1 MKRSLPPL
9 NGLRAFEAAARHMSF
24 TDAADELSVT
34 QAAISHQVR
43 GLEQRLGLKLF
54 VRRNRSLLLS
64 EAGQAYLPSVRG
76 AFDQLNEATE
86 KLLQKDR
93 GGHLTVTT
101 TASFAMKWLV
111 PRLGGFQRANP
122 EIDVRISTG
131 TGLIDFSREDVDIGI
146 RYGRGQW
153 PSLTAERLVT
163 EDVMPVCAP
172 SLLKGPTALKK
183 PADLKRFTLL
193 HIGSFPDDWQV
204 WLTAAGVKG
213 VDARAAFPHSLH
225 RLPGRDGRTG
235 RGARPPAAGR
245 ARLRRPAGHAL
256 RFQRSSGFA
265 YLVIRRRRSGG
276 ARSGP
281 SATGWCRWPRSICA
295 SPRLQSARRKATRSR
310 LSASVRLS
318 LLSFFFL

>member
-1 MKRSLPPL
+1 MKRTLPPL

-64 EAGQAYLPSVRG
+64 EAGQAYLPAVRA

-101 TASFAMKWLV
+101 TSSFAVKWLV

-122 EIDVRISTG
+122 EIDVRVSTG
-131 TGLIDFSREDVDIGI
+131 TGLVDFSREDVDIGI

-153 PSLTAERLVT
+153 PSLTAERLMS
-163 EDVMPVCAP
+163 EDIMPVCAP
-172 SLLKGPTALKK
+172 SLVKGPNGLKK

-193 HIGSFPDDWQV
+193 HIGTFPDDWQI

-213 VDARAAFPHSLH
+213 VDSYARRLLRLFSRGLSGGDGRAGRGAWPSCRWSRPTSRPAGWSCPSTSRCRPSSPTIWSIRRGDPAAQDQGLPRLDHLARRSAAGTAAAAARAA
-225 RLPGRDGRTG
+225 
-235 RGARPPAAGR
+235 
-245 ARLRRPAGHAL
+245 
-256 RFQRSSGFA
+256 
-265 YLVIRRRRSGG
+265 
-276 ARSGP
+276 
-281 SATGWCRWPRSICA
+281 
-295 SPRLQSARRKATRSR
+295 
-310 LSASVRLS
+310 
-318 LLSFFFL
+318 

>member
-24 TDAADELSVT
+24 TDAAEELSVT

-64 EAGQAYLPSVRG
+64 EAGQAYLPAVRS

-101 TASFAMKWLV
+101 TSSFAVKWLV

-122 EIDVRISTG
+122 EIDVRVSTG
-131 TGLIDFSREDVDIGI
+131 TSLVDFSREDVDIGI

-153 PSLTAERLVT
+153 PNLTAERLVA

-172 SLLKGPTALKK
+172 SLVKGPNGLRK

-193 HIGSFPDDWQV
+193 HIGNFPDDWQV
-204 WLTAAGVKG
+204 WLTAADVKG
-213 VDARAAFPHSLH
+213 VDATRGVSFDFALAAYQAAMDGLGVA
-225 RLPGRDGRTG
+225 LGRNPLVEPDLK
-235 RGARPPAAGR
+235 AGR
-245 ARLRRPAGHAL
+245 LVVP
-256 RFQRSSGFA
+256 FEFKRSSEFA
-265 YLVIRRRRSGG
+265 YYLVYPPEAIRRRKIKAFRDWVVSL
-276 ARSGP
+276 SEVTP
-281 SATGWCRWPRSICA
+281 PA
-295 SPRLQSARRKATRSR
+295 S
-310 LSASVRLS
+310 
-318 LLSFFFL
+318 

>member
-1 MKRSLPPL
+1 MKRTLPPL

-64 EAGQAYLPSVRG
+64 EAGQAYLPAVRS

-101 TASFAMKWLV
+101 TSSFAVKWLV

-122 EIDVRISTG
+122 EIDVRVSTG
-131 TGLIDFSREDVDIGI
+131 TSLVDFSREDVDIGI

-153 PSLTAERLVT
+153 PNLTAERLVV

-172 SLLKGPTALKK
+172 SLVKGPNGLRK

-193 HIGSFPDDWQV
+193 HIGNFPDDWQV

-213 VDARAAFPHSLH
+213 VDATRGVSFDFALAAYQAAMDGLGVA
-225 RLPGRDGRTG
+225 LGRNPLVEPDLK
-235 RGARPPAAGR
+235 AGR
-245 ARLRRPAGHAL
+245 LVVP
-256 RFQRSSGFA
+256 FEFKRSSEFA
-265 YLVIRRRRSGG
+265 YYLIYPPEAIRRRK
-276 ARSGP
+276 
-281 SATGWCRWPRSICA
+281 I
-295 SPRLQSARRKATRSR
+295 KAFRDWVVS
-310 LSASVRLS
+310 LSEVTPPPA
-318 LLSFFFL
+318 

>member
-1 MKRSLPPL
+1 MKRTLPPL

-24 TDAADELSVT
+24 TDAAEELSVT

-64 EAGQAYLPSVRG
+64 EAGQAYLPSVRS

-101 TASFAMKWLV
+101 TTSFAVKWLV

-122 EIDVRISTG
+122 EIDVRVSTG
-131 TGLIDFSREDVDIGI
+131 TALVEFSREDVDIGI

-153 PSLTAERLVT
+153 PNLVAERLVT

-172 SLLKGPTALKK
+172 SLMKGPNGLKK

-193 HIGSFPDDWQV
+193 HSVSFPDDWQV

-213 VDARAAFPHSLH
+213 IDASRGISFDFALAAYQAAMDGLGVA
-225 RLPGRDGRTG
+225 LGRNPLVEPDLK
-235 RGARPPAAGR
+235 AGR
-245 ARLRRPAGHAL
+245 LVVP
-256 RFQRSSGFA
+256 FDFKRSSDFA
-265 YLVIRRRRSGG
+265 YYLVYPPEAIRRRK
-276 ARSGP
+276 
-281 SATGWCRWPRSICA
+281 I
-295 SPRLQSARRKATRSR
+295 KAFRDW
-310 LSASVRLS
+310 VMS
-318 LLSFFFL
+318 LAEVAALTEAA

>member
-24 TDAADELSVT
+24 TDAAEELSVT

-64 EAGQAYLPSVRG
+64 EAGQAYLPSVRA

-86 KLLQKDR
+86 KLLQKDK
-93 GGHLTVTT
+93 GGNLTVTT
-101 TASFAMKWLV
+101 TSSFAVKWLV
-111 PRLGGFQRANP
+111 PRLGGFQRSHP

-131 TGLIDFSREDVDIGI
+131 TSLVDFSREDVDIGI

-153 PSLTAERLVT
+153 SNLLAERLVS

-172 SLLKGPTALKK
+172 SLLKGPNGLKK
-183 PADLKRFTLL
+183 PADLRRFNLL

-213 VDARAAFPHSLH
+213 VDASRGVSFDFALAAYQAAMDGLGVA
-225 RLPGRDGRTG
+225 LGRNPLVEPDLK
-235 RGARPPAAGR
+235 AGR
-245 ARLRRPAGHAL
+245 LVVP
-256 RFQRSSGFA
+256 FEFKRSSDFA
-265 YLVIRRRRSGG
+265 YYLVYPPEAIRRRK
-276 ARSGP
+276 
-281 SATGWCRWPRSICA
+281 I
-295 SPRLQSARRKATRSR
+295 KAFRDWIVS
-310 LSASVRLS
+310 LSEVAQQAG
-318 LLSFFFL
+318 

>member
-24 TDAADELSVT
+24 TDAAEELSVT

-43 GLEQRLGLKLF
+43 GLELRLGLKLF

-64 EAGQAYLPSVRG
+64 EAGQAYLPSVRS

-111 PRLGGFQRANP
+111 PRLGGFQRANT

-131 TGLIDFSREDVDIGI
+131 TGLVDFSREDVDIGI

-153 PSLTAERLVT
+153 PNLMAERLVA

-172 SLLKGPTALKK
+172 SLLKGPNGLKK

-193 HIGSFPDDWQV
+193 HIGNFPDDWQV

-213 VDARAAFPHSLH
+213 VDASRGVSFDFALAAYQAAMDGLGVA
-225 RLPGRDGRTG
+225 LGRNPLVEPDLK
-235 RGARPPAAGR
+235 AGR
-245 ARLRRPAGHAL
+245 LVVP
-256 RFQRSSGFA
+256 FEFKRSSDFA
-265 YLVIRRRRSGG
+265 YYLVYPPEAIRRRK
-276 ARSGP
+276 
-281 SATGWCRWPRSICA
+281 I
-295 SPRLQSARRKATRSR
+295 KAFRDWVVS
-310 LSASVRLS
+310 LSEVAQQAA
-318 LLSFFFL
+318 

>member
-1 MKRSLPPL
+1 MKRTLPPL

-24 TDAADELSVT
+24 TDAAEELSVT

-64 EAGQAYLPSVRG
+64 ESGQAYLPAVRA

-101 TASFAMKWLV
+101 TSSFAMKWLV
-111 PRLGGFQRANP
+111 PRLGGFQRSNP
-122 EIDVRISTG
+122 EIDVRLHTD
-131 TGLIDFSREDVDIGI
+131 THLVDFAREDVDIGI

-153 PSLTAERLVT
+153 PSLTAEWLVN

-172 SLLKGPTALKK
+172 SLIKGPNALRR

-193 HIGSFPDDWQV
+193 HIGNFPDNWQI

-213 VDARAAFPHSLH
+213 VDATRGTFFDFALVAYQAAIDGLGVA
-225 RLPGRDGRTG
+225 LGRQPLIEPDLK
-235 RGARPPAAGR
+235 AGR
-245 ARLRRPAGHAL
+245 
-256 RFQRSSGFA
+256 
-265 YLVIRRRRSGG
+265 LVVPFDFKMSTDFSYYVVYPPEAIRRRK
-276 ARSGP
+276 
-281 SATGWCRWPRSICA
+281 I
-295 SPRLQSARRKATRSR
+295 KAFRDW
-310 LSASVRLS
+310 VMS
-318 LLSFFFL
+318 LAEAPPTTT

>member
-24 TDAADELSVT
+24 TDAAEELSVT

-64 EAGQAYLPSVRG
+64 EAGQAYLPSVRA

-101 TASFAMKWLV
+101 TASFATKWLV

-153 PSLTAERLVT
+153 PGLVADRLVG

-172 SLLKGPTALKK
+172 SLLKGPNPLRK

-204 WLTAAGVKG
+204 WLTAAGIKG
-213 VDARAAFPHSLH
+213 IEDKTALEPPFVGDAYVTDKLREIPKTLREATRALKTSSLLKAAFGESVIGHYVHTAEWEQFEYDRRVTDWELK
-225 RLPGRDGRTG
+225 
-235 RGARPPAAGR
+235 RG
-245 ARLRRPAGHAL
+245 
-256 RFQRSSGFA
+256 FERS
-265 YLVIRRRRSGG
+265 
-276 ARSGP
+276 
-281 SATGWCRWPRSICA
+281 
-295 SPRLQSARRKATRSR
+295 
-310 LSASVRLS
+310 
-318 LLSFFFL
+318 

>member
-1 MKRSLPPL
+1 MKRTLPPL

-24 TDAADELSVT
+24 TDAAEELSVT

-54 VRRNRSLLLS
+54 VRRNRSLRLS
-64 EAGQAYLPSVRG
+64 EAGQAYLPSVRA

-101 TASFAMKWLV
+101 TASFATKWLV

-122 EIDVRISTG
+122 EVDVRVSTG

-153 PSLTAERLVT
+153 PSLVAERLVG
-163 EDVMPVCAP
+163 EDIMPVCAP
-172 SLLKGPTALKK
+172 SLAKGPNALKK

-193 HIGSFPDDWQV
+193 HIAPFPDDWQV

-213 VDARAAFPHSLH
+213 VEATRGVTFDNSIVAYQAAIDGLGVA
-225 RLPGRDGRTG
+225 LGRDPLV
-235 RGARPPAAGR
+235 APDLKAGR
-245 ARLRRPAGHAL
+245 LVAPFDFKMPSDLAYYVVYPAEA
-256 RFQRSSGFA
+256 
-265 YLVIRRRRSGG
+265 IRRRKIKAFRDWLMTLAEIKTAAAEF
-276 ARSGP
+276 ARVP
-281 SATGWCRWPRSICA
+281 YYLY
-295 SPRLQSARRKATRSR
+295 LQS
-310 LSASVRLS
+310 
-318 LLSFFFL
+318 F

>member
-1 MKRSLPPL
+1 MKRTLPPL

-24 TDAADELSVT
+24 TDAAEELSVT

-101 TASFAMKWLV
+101 TASFATKWLV
-111 PRLGGFQRANP
+111 PRLGGFQRSNP
-122 EIDVRISTG
+122 ENDVRFSTG

-153 PSLTAERLVT
+153 PGLVAERLV
-163 EDVMPVCAP
+163 
-172 SLLKGPTALKK
+172 GALGRH
-183 PADLKRFTLL
+183 PLVVPDLK
-193 HIGSFPDDWQV
+193 
-204 WLTAAGVKG
+204 
-213 VDARAAFPHSLH
+213 
-225 RLPGRDGRTG
+225 
-235 RGARPPAAGR
+235 AGR
-245 ARLRRPAGHAL
+245 LVVP
-256 RFQRSSGFA
+256 FEFKMSSDFA
-265 YLVIRRRRSGG
+265 YYLVYPAEAIRRRK
-276 ARSGP
+276 
-281 SATGWCRWPRSICA
+281 I
-295 SPRLQSARRKATRSR
+295 KA
-310 LSASVRLS
+310 
-318 LLSFFFL
+318 

>member
-1 MKRSLPPL
+1 MKRTLPPL

-24 TDAADELSVT
+24 TDAAEELSVT

-64 EAGQAYLPSVRG
+64 EAGQAYLPAVRS

-101 TASFAMKWLV
+101 TTSFAVKWLV

-122 EIDVRISTG
+122 EIDVRVSTG
-131 TGLIDFSREDVDIGI
+131 TALVEFSREDVDIGI

-153 PSLTAERLVT
+153 PNLVAERLVA

-172 SLLKGPTALKK
+172 SLMKGPNGLKK

-193 HIGSFPDDWQV
+193 HSVSFPDDWQV

-213 VDARAAFPHSLH
+213 IDASRGISFDFALAAYQAAMDGLGVA
-225 RLPGRDGRTG
+225 LGRNPLVEPDLK
-235 RGARPPAAGR
+235 AGR
-245 ARLRRPAGHAL
+245 LVVP
-256 RFQRSSGFA
+256 FDFKRSSDFA
-265 YLVIRRRRSGG
+265 YYLVYPPEAIRRRK
-276 ARSGP
+276 
-281 SATGWCRWPRSICA
+281 I
-295 SPRLQSARRKATRSR
+295 KAFRDWMMS
-310 LSASVRLS
+310 LSEVTALTEAA
-318 LLSFFFL
+318 

>member
-1 MKRSLPPL
+1 MKRTLPPL

-24 TDAADELSVT
+24 TDAAEELSVT

-64 EAGQAYLPSVRG
+64 EAGQAYLPSVRA

-101 TASFAMKWLV
+101 TSSFAVKWLV
-111 PRLGGFQRANP
+111 PRLGGFQRSNP
-122 EIDVRISTG
+122 EIDVRVSTG
-131 TGLIDFSREDVDIGI
+131 TSLVDFSREDVDIGI

-153 PSLTAERLVT
+153 PNLMAERLVS
-163 EDVMPVCAP
+163 EDIMPVCAP
-172 SLLKGPTALKK
+172 SLVKGPNGLRK
-183 PADLKRFTLL
+183 PADLRRFTLL

-213 VDARAAFPHSLH
+213 VDASRGVSFDIALAAYQAAMDGLGIA
-225 RLPGRDGRTG
+225 LGRNPLVEPDLK
-235 RGARPPAAGR
+235 AGR
-245 ARLRRPAGHAL
+245 LVIP
-256 RFQRSSGFA
+256 FEFKRSSDFA
-265 YLVIRRRRSGG
+265 YHLVYPPEAIRRRKIRAFRDWIVS
-276 ARSGP
+276 
-281 SATGWCRWPRSICA
+281 
-295 SPRLQSARRKATRSR
+295 
-310 LSASVRLS
+310 LSDVAQQAA
-318 LLSFFFL
+318 

>member
-24 TDAADELSVT
+24 TDAAEELSVT

-64 EAGQAYLPSVRG
+64 EAGQAYLPSVRA

-93 GGHLTVTT
+93 GGNLTVTT
-101 TASFAMKWLV
+101 TSSFAVKWLV
-111 PRLGGFQRANP
+111 PRLGGFQRSHP
-122 EIDVRISTG
+122 EIDVRVSTG
-131 TGLIDFSREDVDIGI
+131 TSLVDFSREDVDIGI

-153 PSLTAERLVT
+153 SNLLAERLVS

-172 SLLKGPTALKK
+172 SLLKGPNGLKK
-183 PADLKRFTLL
+183 PADLRRFNLL

-213 VDARAAFPHSLH
+213 VDASRGVSFDFALAAYQAAMDGLGVA
-225 RLPGRDGRTG
+225 LGRNPLVEPDLK
-235 RGARPPAAGR
+235 AGR
-245 ARLRRPAGHAL
+245 LVIP
-256 RFQRSSGFA
+256 FEFKRSSDFA
-265 YLVIRRRRSGG
+265 YYLVYPPEAIRRRK
-276 ARSGP
+276 
-281 SATGWCRWPRSICA
+281 I
-295 SPRLQSARRKATRSR
+295 KAFRDWIVS
-310 LSASVRLS
+310 LSDVAQQAA
-318 LLSFFFL
+318 

>member
-1 MKRSLPPL
+1 MKRTLPPL

-24 TDAADELSVT
+24 TDAAEELSVT

-64 EAGQAYLPSVRG
+64 EAGQAYLPAVRA

-122 EIDVRISTG
+122 EIDVRVSTG
-131 TGLIDFSREDVDIGI
+131 TALVDFSREDVDIGI
-146 RYGRGQW
+146 RYGRGAW
-153 PSLTAERLVT
+153 PNLTAEWLVA

-172 SLLKGPTALKK
+172 SLLKGPNALKK
-183 PADLKRFTLL
+183 PSDLKRFTLL
-193 HIGSFPDDWQV
+193 HTGNFPDDWQV
-204 WLTAAGVKG
+204 WLTAAGVKD
-213 VDARAAFPHSLH
+213 VDASRGVSFDFALAAYQAAMDGLGVA
-225 RLPGRDGRTG
+225 LGRNPLVEPDLK
-235 RGARPPAAGR
+235 AGR
-245 ARLRRPAGHAL
+245 LVVP
-256 RFQRSSGFA
+256 FEFKRSSEFA
-265 YLVIRRRRSGG
+265 YYLVYPPEAIRRRKIKAFRDWVVSL
-276 ARSGP
+276 AEVAPGP
-281 SATGWCRWPRSICA
+281 
-295 SPRLQSARRKATRSR
+295 K
-310 LSASVRLS
+310 
-318 LLSFFFL
+318 

>member
-1 MKRSLPPL
+1 MKRTLPPL

-24 TDAADELSVT
+24 TDAAEELSVT

-64 EAGQAYLPSVRG
+64 EAGQAYLPAVRS

-101 TASFAMKWLV
+101 TTSFAVKWLV

-122 EIDVRISTG
+122 EIDVRVSTG
-131 TGLIDFSREDVDIGI
+131 TALVEFSREDVDIGI

-153 PSLTAERLVT
+153 PNLVAERLVA

-172 SLLKGPTALKK
+172 SLMKGPNGLKK

-193 HIGSFPDDWQV
+193 HSVSFPDDWQV

-213 VDARAAFPHSLH
+213 IDASRGISFDFALAAYQAAMDGLGVA
-225 RLPGRDGRTG
+225 LGRNPLVEPDLK
-235 RGARPPAAGR
+235 AGR
-245 ARLRRPAGHAL
+245 LVVP
-256 RFQRSSGFA
+256 FDFKRSSDFA
-265 YLVIRRRRSGG
+265 YYLVYPPEAIRRRK
-276 ARSGP
+276 
-281 SATGWCRWPRSICA
+281 I
-295 SPRLQSARRKATRSR
+295 KAFRDW
-310 LSASVRLS
+310 VMS
-318 LLSFFFL
+318 LAEVAALTEAA

>member
-24 TDAADELSVT
+24 TDAAEELSVT

-64 EAGQAYLPSVRG
+64 EAGQAYLPAVRS

-86 KLLQKDR
+86 KLLQKDK

-111 PRLGGFQRANP
+111 PRLGGFQRANN

-131 TGLIDFSREDVDIGI
+131 TGLVDFSREDVDIGI

-153 PSLTAERLVT
+153 PNLMAERLVA

-172 SLLKGPTALKK
+172 SLLKGPNGLKK

-193 HIGSFPDDWQV
+193 HIGNFPDDWQV

-213 VDARAAFPHSLH
+213 VDASRGVSFDFALAAYQAAMDGLGVA
-225 RLPGRDGRTG
+225 LGRNPLVEPDLK
-235 RGARPPAAGR
+235 AGR
-245 ARLRRPAGHAL
+245 LVVP
-256 RFQRSSGFA
+256 FEFKRSSDFA
-265 YLVIRRRRSGG
+265 YYLVYPPEAIRRRK
-276 ARSGP
+276 
-281 SATGWCRWPRSICA
+281 I
-295 SPRLQSARRKATRSR
+295 KAFRDWIVS
-310 LSASVRLS
+310 LSEVAQQAA
-318 LLSFFFL
+318 

>member
-24 TDAADELSVT
+24 TDAAEELSVT

-64 EAGQAYLPSVRG
+64 EAGQAYLPSVRA

-86 KLLQKDR
+86 KLLQKDK
-93 GGHLTVTT
+93 GGNLTVTT
-101 TASFAMKWLV
+101 TSSFAVKWLV
-111 PRLGGFQRANP
+111 PRLGGFQRSHP

-131 TGLIDFSREDVDIGI
+131 TSLVDFSREDVDIGI

-153 PSLTAERLVT
+153 PNLKAERLVS

-172 SLLKGPTALKK
+172 SLVKGPNGLGK

-213 VDARAAFPHSLH
+213 VDASRGVSFDFALAAYQAAMDGLGVA
-225 RLPGRDGRTG
+225 LGRNPLVEPDLK
-235 RGARPPAAGR
+235 AGR
-245 ARLRRPAGHAL
+245 LVVP
-256 RFQRSSGFA
+256 FEFKRSSDFA
-265 YLVIRRRRSGG
+265 YYLVYPPEAIRRRK
-276 ARSGP
+276 
-281 SATGWCRWPRSICA
+281 I
-295 SPRLQSARRKATRSR
+295 KAFRDWIVS
-310 LSASVRLS
+310 LSEVAQQAA
-318 LLSFFFL
+318 

>member
-24 TDAADELSVT
+24 TDAAEELSVT

-64 EAGQAYLPSVRG
+64 EAGQAYLPSVRS

-86 KLLQKDR
+86 KLLQKDK

-111 PRLGGFQRANP
+111 PRLGGFQRANN

-131 TGLIDFSREDVDIGI
+131 TGLVDFSREDVDIGI

-153 PSLTAERLVT
+153 PNLMAERLVA

-172 SLLKGPTALKK
+172 SLLKGPNGLKK

-193 HIGSFPDDWQV
+193 HIGNFPDDWQV

-213 VDARAAFPHSLH
+213 VDASRGVSFDFALAAYQAAMDGLGVA
-225 RLPGRDGRTG
+225 LGRNPLVEPDLK
-235 RGARPPAAGR
+235 AGR
-245 ARLRRPAGHAL
+245 LVVP
-256 RFQRSSGFA
+256 FEFKRSSDFA
-265 YLVIRRRRSGG
+265 YYLVYPPEAIRRRK
-276 ARSGP
+276 
-281 SATGWCRWPRSICA
+281 I
-295 SPRLQSARRKATRSR
+295 KAFRDWIVS
-310 LSASVRLS
+310 LSEVAQQAA
-318 LLSFFFL
+318 

>member
-24 TDAADELSVT
+24 TDAAEELSVT

-64 EAGQAYLPSVRG
+64 EAGQAYLPSVRS

-101 TASFAMKWLV
+101 TASFATKWLV

-122 EIDVRISTG
+122 EIDVRISTN
-131 TGLIDFSREDVDIGI
+131 TGLVDFSREDVDIGI

-153 PSLTAERLVT
+153 PGLVAERHRRRGRDAGLRTVAAQGA
-163 EDVMPVCAP
+163 ERDQEAGRPQ
-172 SLLKGPTALKK
+172 ALHPAAYRHLPRRLAGLADGGGCEGHRHHARRHLRLPDRGLPGGDGWPRRRARPQ
-183 PADLKRFTLL
+183 PADRARPQGRPPRRALRLQDVDRLRLL
-193 HIGSFPDDWQV
+193 HGLSGRRDPPPQDQ
-204 WLTAAGVKG
+204 GV
-213 VDARAAFPHSLH
+213 P
-225 RLPGRDGRTG
+225 RLAD
-235 RGARPPAAGR
+235 AAGR
-245 ARLRRPAGHAL
+245 RQA
-256 RFQRSSGFA
+256 
-265 YLVIRRRRSGG
+265 V
-276 ARSGP
+276 
-281 SATGWCRWPRSICA
+281 
-295 SPRLQSARRKATRSR
+295 RKA
-310 LSASVRLS
+310 A
-318 LLSFFFL
+318 

>member
-1 MKRSLPPL
+1 MKRTLPPL

-64 EAGQAYLPSVRG
+64 EAGQAYLPAVRA

-111 PRLGGFQRANP
+111 PRLGGFQRTNP
-122 EIDVRISTG
+122 EVDVRVSTS
-131 TGLIDFSREDVDIGI
+131 TDLVDFAREDVDIGI
-146 RYGRGQW
+146 RYGRGHW
-153 PSLTAERLVT
+153 PSLSAERLLT

-172 SLLKGPTALKK
+172 SLVKGPNGLKK
-183 PADLKRFTLL
+183 PADLKNFTLL
-193 HIGSFPDDWQV
+193 HIGNFPDDWQI

-213 VDARAAFPHSLH
+213 IDASRGVSFDFSLAAYQAAMDGLGVA
-225 RLPGRDGRTG
+225 LGRHKLVAPDLE
-235 RGARPPAAGR
+235 AGR
-245 ARLRRPAGHAL
+245 LVAPFDFKMSTEL
-256 RFQRSSGFA
+256 A
-265 YLVIRRRRSGG
+265 YYVVYPPEAIRRRKIKAFRDWVMSL
-276 ARSGP
+276 AEV
-281 SATGWCRWPRSICA
+281 APRQ
-295 SPRLQSARRKATRSR
+295 P
-310 LSASVRLS
+310 
-318 LLSFFFL
+318 

>member
-24 TDAADELSVT
+24 TDAAEELSVT

-64 EAGQAYLPSVRG
+64 EAGQAYLPSVRA

-86 KLLQKDR
+86 KLLQKDK
-93 GGHLTVTT
+93 GGNLTVTT
-101 TASFAMKWLV
+101 TSSFAVKWLV
-111 PRLGGFQRANP
+111 PRLGGFQRSHP
-122 EIDVRISTG
+122 EIDVRVSTG
-131 TGLIDFSREDVDIGI
+131 TSLVDFSREDVDIGI

-153 PSLTAERLVT
+153 SNLLAERLVS

-172 SLLKGPTALKK
+172 SLVKGPNGLGK

-193 HIGSFPDDWQV
+193 HIGAFPDDWQV

-213 VDARAAFPHSLH
+213 VDASRGVSFDFALAAYQAAMDGLGVA
-225 RLPGRDGRTG
+225 LGRNPLVEPDLK
-235 RGARPPAAGR
+235 AGR
-245 ARLRRPAGHAL
+245 LVVP
-256 RFQRSSGFA
+256 FEFKRSSDFA
-265 YLVIRRRRSGG
+265 YYLVYPPEAIRRRKIKAFRDWIVSLSDV
-276 ARSGP
+276 ARQ
-281 SATGWCRWPRSICA
+281 AA
-295 SPRLQSARRKATRSR
+295 
-310 LSASVRLS
+310 
-318 LLSFFFL
+318 

>member
-24 TDAADELSVT
+24 TDAAEELSVT

-64 EAGQAYLPSVRG
+64 EAGQAYLPAVRA

-101 TASFAMKWLV
+101 TASFATKWLV
-111 PRLGGFQRANP
+111 PRLAGFQRAHP
-122 EIDVRISTG
+122 EIDVRISTN
-131 TGLIDFSREDVDIGI
+131 TGLVDFSREDVDIGI
-146 RYGRGQW
+146 RYGRGHW
-153 PSLTAERLVT
+153 PALTAERLVG

-172 SLLKGPTALKK
+172 SLLKGQNGLKK

-193 HIGSFPDDWQV
+193 HISTFPDDWQV
-204 WLTAAGVKG
+204 WLTAAGIKG
-213 VDARAAFPHSLH
+213 IDATRGVTFDFAVAAYQAAMDGLGVA
-225 RLPGRDGRTG
+225 LGRDPLI
-235 RGARPPAAGR
+235 APDLKAGR
-245 ARLRRPAGHAL
+245 LVVP
-256 RFQRSSGFA
+256 FEYKMSTEMA
-265 YLVIRRRRSGG
+265 YYMVYPPDSIRRRKIKAFRDWLMPL
-276 ARSGP
+276 AEIGP
-281 SATGWCRWPRSICA
+281 KTTS
-295 SPRLQSARRKATRSR
+295 
-310 LSASVRLS
+310 
-318 LLSFFFL
+318 

>member
-1 MKRSLPPL
+1 MKRTLPPL

-64 EAGQAYLPSVRG
+64 EAGQAYLPSVRA

-101 TASFAMKWLV
+101 TASFATKWLV
-111 PRLGGFQRANP
+111 PRLAGFQRANP
-122 EIDVRISTG
+122 EIDVRISTH
-131 TGLIDFSREDVDIGI
+131 TGLVDFSREDVDIGI

-153 PSLTAERLVT
+153 PNLVAERLVG

-172 SLLKGPTALKK
+172 SLLKGPNALSK

-193 HIGSFPDDWQV
+193 HTGTFPDDWQV

-213 VDARAAFPHSLH
+213 IDASRGVTFDLPLAAYQAAMDGLGVA
-225 RLPGRDGRTG
+225 LGRNPLITPDLK
-235 RGARPPAAGR
+235 AGR
-245 ARLRRPAGHAL
+245 LVVTFEFKMATE
-256 RFQRSSGFA
+256 FA
-265 YLVIRRRRSGG
+265 YYVVYPPDAIRRRKIKAFRDWLMPL
-276 ARSGP
+276 AEIGP
-281 SATGWCRWPRSICA
+281 KVG
-295 SPRLQSARRKATRSR
+295 
-310 LSASVRLS
+310 
-318 LLSFFFL
+318 

>member
-24 TDAADELSVT
+24 TDAAEELSVT

-64 EAGQAYLPSVRG
+64 EAGQAYLPSVRA

-86 KLLQKDR
+86 KLLQKDK

-111 PRLGGFQRANP
+111 PRLGGFQRANN

-131 TGLIDFSREDVDIGI
+131 TGLVDFSREDVDIGI

-153 PSLTAERLVT
+153 PNLMAERLVS

-172 SLLKGPTALKK
+172 SLLKGPNGLKK
-183 PADLKRFTLL
+183 PADLKRFTLI

-213 VDARAAFPHSLH
+213 VDSSRGVTFDAALIGYQAAMDG
-225 RLPGRDGRTG
+225 LGVALGRNPLVEPDLK
-235 RGARPPAAGR
+235 AGR
-245 ARLRRPAGHAL
+245 LVVP
-256 RFQRSSGFA
+256 FEFKRSSDFA
-265 YLVIRRRRSGG
+265 YYLVYPPEAIRRRK
-276 ARSGP
+276 
-281 SATGWCRWPRSICA
+281 I
-295 SPRLQSARRKATRSR
+295 KAFRDWVVT
-310 LSASVRLS
+310 LSEVAQQAA
-318 LLSFFFL
+318 